1 MNLIVDS
8 YGIASI
14 KTLNFMSATVYE
26 INRGNQ
32 YSDKEKHPYSEDIN
46 TQ

>member
-1 MNLIVDS
+1 
-8 YGIASI
+8 
-14 KTLNFMSATVYE
+14 MSVTVYE

-32 YSDKEKHPYSEDIN
+32 YSNKEKYPYSEDIN